1 MISKRL
7 RRIAGKFQLEFY
19 VITEL
24 HDQEANRVSDALMWM
39 LGAGVQR
46 QAEEGV
52 ELIQAKSLVEQ
63 ITTLVQRQ
71 VEEEEAPQRS
81 LNRTGAPTATKRTP
95 CSRTAC
101 LHDAFAQMPPGVRFH
116 PSDGITGAR
125 VPPYHAE
132 IVRGISRGAA
142 MPNTLMVTS

>member
-81 LNRTGAPTATKRTP
+81 LNRTGPPLPPSAPRAAGPPAST
-95 CSRTAC
+95 
-101 LHDAFAQMPPGVRFH
+101 MPSPNA
-116 PSDGITGAR
+116 PWCA
-125 VPPYHAE
+125 VPP
-132 IVRGISRGAA
+132 IR
-142 MPNTLMVTS
+142 